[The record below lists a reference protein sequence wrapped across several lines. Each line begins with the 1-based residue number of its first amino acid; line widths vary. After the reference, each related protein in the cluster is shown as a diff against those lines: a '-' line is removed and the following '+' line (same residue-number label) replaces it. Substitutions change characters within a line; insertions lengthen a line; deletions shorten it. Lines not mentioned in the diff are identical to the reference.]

1 MRHLVEY
8 VAKALSDAPDEVQ
21 VQERVGATT
30 AITLRVAP
38 EDLGRVI
45 GRQGRT
51 AKALRTL
58 VAAKARVEGRRIT
71 LEILD

>member
-1 MRHLVEY
+1 MRDLVEY
-8 VAKALSDAPDEVQ
+8 VARALADAPDEVQ

-45 GRQGRT
+45 GRQGKT
-51 AKALRTL
+51 VKALRTL
-58 VAAKARVEGRRIT
+58 VSAKARVEGRRVM
-71 LEILD
+71 LEVLD